1 MSTSEPHPQAGVVG
15 FQLSA
20 LRAYGTEAGTIEGV
34 GFLAAG
40 GGTGHR
46 SARTHFGEVLCRV
59 SVYYS
64 ANDLRGWPSGPTAC
78 LETAANHLRVVPLGD
93 TWIARLSHQLRG
105 PSRKQAGQACP
116 LHGCGA
122 GR

>member
-46 SARTHFGEVLCRV
+46 SARCKRSNPRPEACRAEAGL
-59 SVYYS
+59 SWHCFS
-64 ANDLRGWPSGPTAC
+64 QSWLNAALIIAGLLLKLRA
-78 LETAANHLRVVPLGD
+78 
-93 TWIARLSHQLRG
+93 
-105 PSRKQAGQACP
+105 
-116 LHGCGA
+116 
-122 GR
+122 